1 MKRQQLAYVRVVAL
15 IMAGLVATLTIGNL
29 FTITTK
35 GITVYLPTEEDIHWS
50 IDPMKKEIQFR
61 TTFSV
66 KNQGAY
72 DIKGIGISAQLVK
85 DNKTTL
91 IRFEKRDMAALRGT
105 NTTYELLIPLNLDT
119 ISFLDWFSLMY
130 KKTTLKLLI
139 DIDALYMFGLIEFTA
154 NEAIDVP
161 WSPPLQNLS
170 SNTTVQQGLQGVFSL
185 LQITQNTSKASFLDI
200 LSVCSLFSLP
210 EISYTTENGFSF
222 TLTITSYSETVKNV
236 TCRIVVPVFITSG
249 AFECIVSVLIGFE
262 AGDFVF
268 EIQEIG
274 VQYVS

>member
-50 IDPMKKEIQFR
+50 IDPMQKEIQFR

-66 KNQGAY
+66 KNQGVY
-72 DIKGIGISAQLVK
+72 DINGISISAQLVK
-85 DNKTTL
+85 DNKTPL
-91 IRFEKRDMAALRGT
+91 MRFEKRDMAALRGS

-139 DIDALYMFGLIEFTA
+139 DIDAQYMFGLIEFTS
-154 NEAIDVP
+154 NEEINVP
-161 WSPPLQNLS
+161 WSPPLLNF
-170 SNTTVQQGLQGVFSL
+170 SNDTTIQQGLQGVYSL
-185 LQITQNTSKASFLDI
+185 LEITQNTSKASFSNL
-200 LSVCSLFSLP
+200 LSVFSLFSLP

-222 TLTITSYSETVKNV
+222 SLTITSYSETVKNV
-236 TCRIVVPVFITSG
+236 TCHIVVPVFITSS
-249 AFECIVSVLIGFE
+249 AFEFTVSVLIGFE
-262 AGDFVF
+262 GGDFMF
-268 EIQEIG
+268 RFQEVS